1 MRTSRFATCSL
12 RPNGIKIRLPIGQ
25 LDDKIK
31 EKQNLFESFKQKAR
45 NKSKNITNVAIS
57 KVRRAQF
64 DGFDEEKLLYIQ
76 EQHKRLLAISKECN
90 SSQEVGIL
98 IDIITWDDWVIM
110 GQGNKIEMK
119 DNLDAYKRL
128 KGNRKNTLL
137 FMHNH
142 PSASTFSGEDFKT
155 FCDNDSL
162 YIITVVG
169 NDGSIQTLVKNE
181 LFDKDVALL
190 FYQRLAMEKY
200 ADEVNN
206 GTLAMKELLKN
217 SSDIGLVYRRGGDK

>member
-1 MRTSRFATCSL
+1 M
-12 RPNGIKIRLPIGQ
+12 
-25 LDDKIK
+25 
-31 EKQNLFESFKQKAR
+31 
-45 NKSKNITNVAIS
+45 
-57 KVRRAQF
+57 
-64 DGFDEEKLLYIQ
+64 
-76 EQHKRLLAISKECN
+76 
-90 SSQEVGIL
+90 GIL

-169 NDGSIQTLVKNE
+169 NDGSIQMLVKTE
-181 LFDKDVALL
+181 LFDKDAALL

-200 ADEVNN
+200 ADKVNN
-206 GTLAMKELLKN
+206 GTLAMKELLKD
-217 SSDIGLVYRRGGDK
+217 SSDIGLVYRRGTKNDFARRIEYAQEKYRNGYHLRSDRM